1 MTDDKL
7 NNISRAFAMALI
19 TIICLLVFLA
29 KAFGQDTGR
38 NTGNHDHETNKLER
52 WRNVRVIPAKVIYVE
67 RNEQGTRIEYVARD
81 ANEIENGWFQATKET
96 KGDTPKK
103 GEWYFFAFCYADPP
117 LGWGYWKS
125 SQPPCLFLIE

>member
-1 MTDDKL
+1 MTEDRVG
-7 NNISRAFAMALI
+7 NIGK
-19 TIICLLVFLA
+19 TIGTVIAVIIIMLA
-29 KAFGQDTGR
+29 IVAHAFGQDTGR

-52 WRNVRVIPAKVIYVE
+52 WRNVRVIPAKVTYVE

-103 GEWYFFAFCYADPP
+103 GEWYFFAFCYADRH
-117 LGWGYWKS
+117 LYGIYIVSVEQKRGLK
-125 SQPPCLFLIE
+125 